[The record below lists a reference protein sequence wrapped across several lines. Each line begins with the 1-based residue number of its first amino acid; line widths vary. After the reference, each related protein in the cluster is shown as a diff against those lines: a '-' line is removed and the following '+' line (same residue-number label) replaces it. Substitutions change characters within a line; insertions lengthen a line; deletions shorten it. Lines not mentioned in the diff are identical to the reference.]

1 MGLKKGTVIVEE
13 YNSNWKNQFEEEKK
27 NLEEIFGDI
36 AITIEHI
43 GSTSIEEISAK
54 PIIDIAIGVNKLD
67 DFEKVSNKIINN
79 KSYSVREENSEGEIL
94 VRKGIADYITHLIHV
109 MEYQSDRYQNTIVF
123 RDYLRKNKEDK
134 IKYEKLKKELAIRYK
149 DNREM
154 YTISKNDFI
163 QEILKKAKDGKSLW

>member
-1 MGLKKGTVIVEE
+1 MGLKKGTVIIEE
-13 YNSNWKNQFEEEKK
+13 YNTNWKNQFEEEKK

-43 GSTSIEEISAK
+43 GSTSIEGISAK

-67 DFEKVSNKIINN
+67 DFEKVRNEIINN
-79 KSYSVREENSEGEIL
+79 KSYSIREENPEGEIL
-94 VRKGIADYITHLIHV
+94 VRKGTSDYTSYLIHV
-109 MEYQSDRYQNTIVF
+109 MECQSDRYQNTITF

-134 IKYEKLKKELAIRYK
+134 IKYEKLKKELAIKYK

-154 YTISKNDFI
+154 YTTSKNDFI
-163 QEILKKAKDGKSLW
+163 QEILKKAKDGKGL